1 MNLLTIGE
9 ECIMQLNGK
18 KILLCVT
25 GGIAV
30 YKAAVLT
37 SQLYKKGAEVK
48 VMMTSSAQQFVTPLT
63 FQTMS
68 RNHVYFDT
76 FDEKDPKRIAHIDL
90 AEWAD
95 LVVIA
100 PATANMIAKLAHG
113 IADDMISTT
122 LTATTAPIFIAPA
135 MNSHMYA
142 HQAVQR
148 NMQTLASYGYH
159 FIEPGEGL
167 LACGYVGKG
176 RLAEPEEIVHRLEQH
191 FNKNLD
197 QPLKGKTVL
206 VTAGPTVEVIDPV
219 RFISNR
225 STGKMGFAIAS
236 AARELGA
243 NVILI
248 AGPTNLETPKDV
260 QRIDVTSA
268 EEMYEAV
275 IERYDN
281 VDIVVKSAAV
291 ADYRPK
297 EVYSDKVKKKDG
309 ELTLVMERTK
319 DILAELGKKKQHQFL
334 IGFAAES
341 TNVEEFA
348 LQKLK
353 KKNLDMIVANNVKK
367 SGSGFATDT
376 NEVIILNRNEQK
388 KELPLLT
395 KQEVARRLLL
405 EALALMKEEKQ

>member
-1 MNLLTIGE
+1 
-9 ECIMQLNGK
+9 MQLNGK